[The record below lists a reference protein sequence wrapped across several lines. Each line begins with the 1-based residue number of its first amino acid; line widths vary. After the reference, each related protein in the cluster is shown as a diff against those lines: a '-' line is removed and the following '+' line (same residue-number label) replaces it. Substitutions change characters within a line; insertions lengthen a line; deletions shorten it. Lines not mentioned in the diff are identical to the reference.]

1 MTTRKNFRAAV
12 YMLIKQGDKYLV
24 IRRHNTGY
32 RDGQYTVPAGH
43 VDDGESARAA
53 AVRELAEEVDLRA
66 IETDAE
72 LVHAMQ
78 RHEGEF
84 DYIDFYFNIAAW
96 QGKPC
101 ICEPDKMDDLRFMTL
116 KELETVGI
124 PGVISALH
132 AISIGERFSSLGV

>member
-53 AVRELAEEVDLRA
+53 AVRELAEEVGLRA
-66 IETDAE
+66 IEADAE
-72 LVHAMQ
+72 LVHTMQ

-96 QGKPC
+96 
-101 ICEPDKMDDLRFMTL
+101 
-116 KELETVGI
+116 
-124 PGVISALH
+124 S
-132 AISIGERFSSLGV
+132 

>member
-43 VDDGESARAA
+43 VG
-53 AVRELAEEVDLRA
+53 ELAEEVGLRA
-66 IETDAE
+66 IEADAE

-101 ICEPDKMDDLRFMTL
+101 ICEPDKMDDLRGMTL